1 MVTTST
7 KDDSVE
13 HEESKP
19 KERNNEGLDLPVSW
33 SLLPSLWRDTLIK
46 SPPLISLISVN

>member
-19 KERNNEGLDLPVSW
+19 KDRNNEGLDLSVSW
-33 SLLPSLWRDTLIK
+33 SLLPSL
-46 SPPLISLISVN
+46 SLGGHSYKVSTTN